1 MDSPVAPQ
9 GLTWSRVGMW
19 GMLQLLLCFYP
30 PFIPQIPP
38 PGLKTC
44 VSSGNSDGTPMASSG
59 QKHLH
64 VPSIIVTPPT
74 PTGTTLSREGRAREG
89 PSPCSQC

>member
-1 MDSPVAPQ
+1 MGDAAAPMPD
-9 GLTWSRVGMW
+9 LFSS
-19 GMLQLLLCFYP
+19 
-30 PFIPQIPP
+30 PQIS
-38 PGLKTC
+38 PGLKMC
-44 VSSGNSDGTPMASSG
+44 VSSDGTSSASSG

-74 PTGTTLSREGRAREG
+74 PTGTTLSREGRRGEG